1 MAAYNALPALLA
13 PRQLAPAQDG
23 GVAAPRAAQQQNAC
37 AHHEEGAA
45 RQPFDHTQ
53 PAHYLGKMDVK
64 CEHCGA
70 LHWLDEHLSK
80 SSKWSPKFGMCC
92 FEGKIELPKLENP
105 PPELLGFLT
114 GTDDASKKF
123 HDNIRRYNNALA
135 MTSVGVQQDHAI
147 NQAGRGPWL
156 FKIQGKLSHFAG
168 SLLPAEGIDPMYA

>member
-1 MAAYNALPALLA
+1 
-13 PRQLAPAQDG
+13 
-23 GVAAPRAAQQQNAC
+23 
-37 AHHEEGAA
+37 
-45 RQPFDHTQ
+45 
-53 PAHYLGKMDVK
+53 MDVK

-70 LHWLDEHLSK
+70 LHWLDERLSK
-80 SSKWSPKFGMCC
+80 SSKRSPKFGMCC

-123 HDNIRRYNNALA
+123 CDNIQRYNNALA

-147 NQAGRGPWL
+147 NQAGGGPWL

-168 SLLPAEGIDPMYA
+168 SLLPAEGIDPVYAQLYIYDPNEALNHCMAHHANALLDRQTMHVRDRLTQLKNSH